1 MPTISS
7 HKNSDLELIR
17 IGTCLAHCQPMRIVL
32 LQLLVLAS
40 YIGPVNAAP
49 VRKAVRPAP
58 KTTKAVSQGV
68 ERRKATRAL
77 IVAPQ
82 KATQSFPTKAV
93 QLKLRVEAYK
103 NFIFAAPA
111 ALTMFNKD
119 ASGGH
124 WMNKRANKASE
135 ALSTALSQQVES
147 KGKHP
152 LIFNESGALYGDA
165 IFRDSYF
172 NTMQRNAGSKR
183 EWQSKQPWLKWD
195 AKKKSYQ
202 HSTTGAT
209 EHLLSTLGA
218 TVEVH
223 RGTSSLEA
231 SLWRGTQA
239 YYLGSLKSAGA
250 KGLRS
255 TLTSIRAEWS
265 LTPSA
270 KKKLDA
276 LLKQGFAEKATKSDR
291 RTKAL
296 SLLELIS
303 QLTDEGASG
312 YGAISTTP
320 RLAVAKAWA
329 AGAESGAIIGRKQ
342 QASEVISFTLNL
354 STLKGKA
361 RSGLYAGIENGAFM
375 KQPAYLELLFT
386 TPEAKLHALETLVP
400 R

>member
-1 MPTISS
+1 
-7 HKNSDLELIR
+7 
-17 IGTCLAHCQPMRIVL
+17 MRIVL

-40 YIGPVNAAP
+40 YVGSVNAAP
-49 VRKAVRPAP
+49 VRKALRSNP
-58 KTTKAVSQGV
+58 KSSKSVSQGV
-68 ERRKATRAL
+68 ERRKITRAL
-77 IVAPQ
+77 SVAPD
-82 KATQSFPTKAV
+82 KGALAIPTKTA

-103 NFIFAAPA
+103 QFIFAKPA
-111 ALTMFNKD
+111 ALTMFGKSP
-119 ASGGH
+119 SGGH
-124 WMNKRANKASE
+124 WMNKRAIKASE
-135 ALSTALSQQVES
+135 ALSTALSQQVET

-152 LIFNESGALYGDA
+152 VIFNESGALYGDA

-172 NTMQRNAGSKR
+172 NIMQRNAGSKR
-183 EWQSKQPWLKWD
+183 DWQSKQPWLKWD
-195 AKKKSYQ
+195 TKKNSYQ
-202 HSTTGAT
+202 HSTAGAT
-209 EHLLSTLGA
+209 EHILSTLGT

-223 RGTSSLEA
+223 RGASTLEA

-239 YYLGSLKSAGA
+239 YYLGSLKTAGA

-255 TLTSIRAEWS
+255 TLTAIRTEWS
-265 LTPSA
+265 LSPSS

-276 LLKQGFAEKATKSDR
+276 LLKQGFVEKSTKADR
-291 RTKAL
+291 RTTAL

-303 QLTDEGASG
+303 QLTDEGSSG

-320 RLAVAKAWA
+320 RLAVAKAWV

-361 RSGLYAGIENGAFM
+361 RSGLYAGIESGAFM

-386 TPEAKLHALETLVP
+386 TPEAKLHALETLAP

>member
-1 MPTISS
+1 
-7 HKNSDLELIR
+7 
-17 IGTCLAHCQPMRIVL
+17 MRIVL

-40 YIGPVNAAP
+40 YVGPVNAAP

-58 KTTKAVSQGV
+58 KTTKSVSQGV
-68 ERRKATRAL
+68 ERRKVTRAL
-77 IVAPQ
+77 RVAPD
-82 KATQSFPTKAV
+82 KGTLAIPTKTV

-103 NFIFAAPA
+103 QFIFAKPA
-111 ALTMFNKD
+111 ALTMFGKS

-124 WMNKRANKASE
+124 WMNKRAIKASE
-135 ALSTALSQQVES
+135 ALSTALSQQVET
-147 KGKHP
+147 KGKNP
-152 LIFNESGALYGDA
+152 VIFNESGALYGDA

-172 NTMQRNAGSKR
+172 NNMQRNAGSKR
-183 EWQSKQPWLKWD
+183 DWQSKQPWLKWD
-195 AKKKSYQ
+195 TKKNSYQ
-202 HSTTGAT
+202 HSTAGAT
-209 EHLLSTLGA
+209 EHILSTLGT

-223 RGTSSLEA
+223 RGASTLEA

-239 YYLGSLKSAGA
+239 YYLGSLKAKGA

-255 TLTSIRAEWS
+255 TLTAIRTEWS
-265 LTPSA
+265 LTPSS
-270 KKKLDA
+270 KKKLDS
-276 LLKQGFAEKATKSDR
+276 LLKQGFVEKVTKADR
-291 RTKAL
+291 RTTAL

-320 RLAVAKAWA
+320 RLAVAKAWV

-361 RSGLYAGIENGAFM
+361 RSGLYAGIESGAFM

-386 TPEAKLHALETLVP
+386 TPEAKLHALETLAP